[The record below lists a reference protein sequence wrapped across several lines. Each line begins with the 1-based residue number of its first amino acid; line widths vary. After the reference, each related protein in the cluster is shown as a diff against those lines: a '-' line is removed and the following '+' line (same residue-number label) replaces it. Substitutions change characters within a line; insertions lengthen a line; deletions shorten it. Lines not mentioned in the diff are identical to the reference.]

1 MMKAIRTEYKGIL
14 FRSKLEAQWAKFMD
28 SIQMPWIYE
37 PDGFEFSDGTRY
49 LPDFYLPDSKQW
61 FEVKGVLDDLDE
73 HKIEMLCR
81 ESGHD
86 VVIGYANGE
95 FEMCDTCM
103 MDMDERR
110 TLSWYPK
117 CDTHINRCAACK
129 KISFMNDIGSYM
141 CQCCG
146 AYDGDGLIDWI
157 MCGDNRYNHYTEIDA
172 SEWRKRATI
181 DIRDKKGQNHAET

>member
-1 MMKAIRTEYKGIL
+1 MRAIRTRYKWIL

-28 SIQMPWIYE
+28 SISMPWIYE
-37 PDGFEFSDGTRY
+37 PEGFEFSDGTKY

-61 FEVKGVLDDLDE
+61 FEVKGILDDFDK
-73 HKIEMLCR
+73 HKIEMLCK

-95 FEMCDTCM
+95 FEMCDM
-103 MDMDERR
+103 FFADENDNRV
-110 TLSWYPK
+110 LEWYPK
-117 CDTHINRCAACK
+117 IDTHINHCRECGK
-129 KISFMNDIGSYM
+129 LSFMNDVGSYA

-157 MCGDNRYNHYTEIDA
+157 MCGDQQFNEYGEIDLNN
-172 SEWRKRATI
+172 WLRRATI
-181 DIRDKKGQNHAET
+181 DVRGN